1 MKAEEILNS
10 DEIRRIKEFH
20 GHVCPGM
27 MIGYRAAKEGLERL
41 SADRAED
48 EEVVAI
54 VENDACGVDAVQ
66 VLTGCTFGK
75 GNFMFL
81 DYGKQAFTF
90 FNRRTGKGVR
100 LALKGDALSSSK
112 TDSAVFEKVR
122 SGQGSEEDVK
132 VYRDSRQEKIHRLL
146 EAPVEDLFDICDA
159 KYDMPPKAVVMS
171 SEACAKCGEPTMP
184 TKMVDDEGGKICRG
198 CAG

>member
-10 DEIRRIKEFH
+10 EEIRRIKEFH

-27 MIGYRAAKEGLERL
+27 MIGYRAAKAGMERL
-41 SADRAED
+41 EADRAED
-48 EEVVAI
+48 EELVAI

-90 FNRRTGKGVR
+90 FYRGSGKGVR

-112 TDSAVFEKVR
+112 TDAAVFDRVR
-122 SGQGSEEDVK
+122 SGQGSDEDLK
-132 VYRDSRQEKIHRLL
+132 IFRASRQEKINKLL
-146 EAPVEDLFDICDA
+146 EAPIEELFDITEA
-159 KYDMPPKAVVMS
+159 KREMPPKAVVMS
-171 SEACAKCGEPTMP
+171 SEPCAECGEPTMP
-184 TKMVDDEGGKICRG
+184 TKMVEKGGAKICRG